1 MAYHDAMIAK
11 WATLSAGTTAQKLA
25 QLNAATAT
33 GAAVPMVI
41 AAHRCDGRRDA
52 RPAGHL
58 SRNLVVRRLRLRRN
72 RELQF

>member
-1 MAYHDAMIAK
+1 MAYHDAMIVK

-25 QLNAATAT
+25 QLNVATAT
-33 GAAVPMVI
+33 GAADPMI
-41 AAHRCDGRRDA
+41 ATHRCDGRCDA
-52 RPAGHL
+52 SPAGHL

>member
-33 GAAVPMVI
+33 GAAVLI